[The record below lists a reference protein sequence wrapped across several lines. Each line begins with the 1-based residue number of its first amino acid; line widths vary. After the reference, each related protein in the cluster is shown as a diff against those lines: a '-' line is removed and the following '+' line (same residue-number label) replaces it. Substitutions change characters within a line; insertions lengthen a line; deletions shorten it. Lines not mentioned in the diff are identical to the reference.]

1 MSSLQDGSLS
11 TIDSVSDLGP
21 PETSGN
27 AVPIESVQM
36 LRPQVERSTT
46 DELSNPAPDSA
57 VELSSVTFLRSQRVD
72 SEPRN
77 PLIRAVL
84 TILSIALLLGVAG
97 QIVLHERDRIVAQYP
112 GLRPWLLVICTPL
125 NCQLSALKDKN
136 SIVIDSATF
145 NKIAGDSYRLNFTLK
160 NTSTVALAA
169 PAIELRLT
177 DSQDQAVLRRVF
189 LNTEL
194 DLKSDTLAAN
204 SERVISLSMLLNPTS
219 AAQQIVGY
227 RLYAFYP

>member
-1 MSSLQDGSLS
+1 
-11 TIDSVSDLGP
+11 
-21 PETSGN
+21 
-27 AVPIESVQM
+27 
-36 LRPQVERSTT
+36 
-46 DELSNPAPDSA
+46 
-57 VELSSVTFLRSQRVD
+57 
-72 SEPRN
+72 
-77 PLIRAVL
+77 
-84 TILSIALLLGVAG
+84 
-97 QIVLHERDRIVAQYP
+97 
-112 GLRPWLLVICTPL
+112 
-125 NCQLSALKDKN
+125 LSALKDKN

-177 DSQDQAVLRRVF
+177 DSQDHAVLRRVF